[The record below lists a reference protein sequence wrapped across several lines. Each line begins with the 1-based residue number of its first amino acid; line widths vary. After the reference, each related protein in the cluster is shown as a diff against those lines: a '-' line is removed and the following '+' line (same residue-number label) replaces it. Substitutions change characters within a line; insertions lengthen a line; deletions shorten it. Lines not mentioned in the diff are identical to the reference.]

1 MIGIKKIE
9 VWLEVLNIR
18 IMIGQIRFE
27 FFMIEDN
34 LEYLGRSCWKKIQKR
49 RNVLP
54 QRSFVRKE
62 NFDQSKVNNETK
74 WL

>member
-9 VWLEVLNIR
+9 VWLEVFNIR

-27 FFMIEDN
+27 FFIIEDN
-34 LEYLGRSCWKKIQKR
+34 LEYLLEEDTEETKCIT
-49 RNVLP
+49 

-62 NFDQSKVNNETK
+62 NFD
-74 WL
+74 

>member
-9 VWLEVLNIR
+9 VFNIR

-34 LEYLGRSCWKKIQKR
+34 LEYL
-49 RNVLP
+49 L
-54 QRSFVRKE
+54 E
-62 NFDQSKVNNETK
+62 DTEETK
-74 WL
+74 CIISKIICEKGKFWLIKSK

>member
-9 VWLEVLNIR
+9 VWLEVFNIR

-34 LEYLGRSCWKKIQKR
+34 LEYL
-49 RNVLP
+49 L
-54 QRSFVRKE
+54 E
-62 NFDQSKVNNETK
+62 EDTEETK
-74 WL
+74 CIISKIICEKGKFWPIKSK